1 MWILGDSFLSRIFN
15 EYLEI
20 KAFKMDKPP
29 LYMEEF
35 FNVKPLFKSHF
46 TTKLVSSRILNEL
59 IKAIN
64 VKDSRLPKYLLVILD
79 GDLIKDIPD
88 TCHPNSGSILRMV
101 TTWLVKQISNVIRR
115 KRIDLYEKKPGAVAG
130 YHTKIIYVKMIR
142 RVGKI
147 HDSSALGAACTLRPK
162 FNDSLN
168 DAVVKMNE
176 YILTINMVSH
186 FEDFDHLGH
195 LTKRGKAGFWAGVD
209 DLL

>member
-1 MWILGDSFLSRIFN
+1 MF
-15 EYLEI
+15 
-20 KAFKMDKPP
+20 
-29 LYMEEF
+29 MEEF

-46 TTKLVSSRILNEL
+46 ITELVSSRILNEL
-59 IKAIN
+59 IEVIN

-88 TCHPNSGSILRMV
+88 THHPNSSSILRMI
-101 TTWLVKQISNVIRR
+101 TTWLVKQISNVIHR

-130 YHTKIIYVKMIR
+130 YHTKIIYVKMIC

-147 HDSSALGAACTLRPK
+147 HDNSALGAVCALRPK

-168 DAVVKMNE
+168 DAVAKMNE
-176 YILTINMVSH
+176 YILAIKTVSH

-195 LTKRGKAGFWAGVD
+195 LTKRGKADSGQKWMTSFGISTKIK
-209 DLL
+209 